1 MNGNLMKRRIF
12 LVLLLL
18 ALLLLLGGC
27 KVGRS
32 PLGIAWITADAETG
46 ETTVWYRS
54 AAYDDDEGF
63 VLGKPIKLPF
73 GSPTDFLTFTPEGN
87 RLWAW
92 SVLDD
97 GTPGLFSLDF
107 TGDLPTEEIVFRL
120 DLSGYPAAEA
130 SSIAIESE
138 ELGGRVWFD
147 ALDPETG
154 HWQLFLLE
162 GDSLTQFTHGNADYE
177 VPTISPDGKTL
188 VFSTNDDGGGEEKD
202 DYDLWLCELETGS
215 MAPLITTEADDGSP
229 RFAPDGSLFYV
240 GGNEGSFDLFWTK
253 LNGEPV
259 PLGDF
264 GGLELFPRP
273 SPDGRFLL
281 FSSDSTG
288 GWGSDIYDLKEATL
302 IPLADDDTEVG
313 EIIFATWR

>member
-1 MNGNLMKRRIF
+1 MKKIIP
-12 LVLLLL
+12 LLLL
-18 ALLLLLGGC
+18 AMLLLSGC
-27 KVGRS
+27 KVGRP
-32 PLGIAWITADAETG
+32 PLGIAWITADAESG
-46 ETTVWYRS
+46 ETAVWYRS
-54 AAYDDDEGF
+54 ASYDDDEGL
-63 VLGKPIKLPF
+63 VLGEPVELPF
-73 GSPTDFLTFTPEGN
+73 GSPTDFLAFTPEGN

-107 TGDLPTEEIVFRL
+107 AGDLPAEETVFRL

-130 SSIAIESE
+130 SSIQPEP
-138 ELGGRVWFD
+138 GGERVWFD
-147 ALDPETG
+147 ALDPESG
-154 HWQLFLLE
+154 YWQIFLLE
-162 GDSLTQFTHGNADYE
+162 GDSLPQFTHGNADYE

-188 VFSTNDDGGGEEKD
+188 VFSTNDDGGGEEKE

-229 RFAPDGSLFYV
+229 RFAPDGNLFYV
-240 GGNEGSFDLFWTK
+240 SGSEGSFDLFWTK

-273 SPDGRFLL
+273 SPDGRYLL
-281 FSSDSTG
+281 FSS
-288 GWGSDIYDLKEATL
+288 GSDDGWDSYIYDLKEATL
-302 IPLADDDTEVG
+302 TPPADDDNDTEAG